1 MTIFTGM
8 KTFENLNSRTADPI
22 SVKLVQYM
30 YHLNTF
36 HLLKID
42 HVNQRAAQDAS
53 KNFIK
58 TCEEFIKILT
68 LVLLKTSLRNAVRLG
83 AFPLYLIIYL
93 QQIYWECRRR
103 GGALLLILGV
113 LLPNKLVSQYRCMI
127 LPKTDDNDTTH
138 KKVAST
144 LSSQMVNAFFW
155 TSASYEQF
163 KSLVLES
170 RRLVLFEILFYK
182 IFQAL
187 LNFFLH
193 KLISLQ
199 DVGHHMLHFH
209 VGQQLP
215 SL

>member
-83 AFPLYLIIYL
+83 AFPLYLTIYL

-170 RRLVLFEILFYK
+170 RRPVLFEILFYK

>member
-127 LPKTDDNDTTH
+127 LPKTDDNDSTH
-138 KKVAST
+138 KNVAST
-144 LSSQMVNAFFW
+144 LSSQMVNASFW

-170 RRLVLFEILFYK
+170 RRPVLFEILFYK

>member
-68 LVLLKTSLRNAVRLG
+68 LVLLKTSLRNAVRL
-83 AFPLYLIIYL
+83 
-93 QQIYWECRRR
+93 R

-144 LSSQMVNAFFW
+144 LSSQMAKAFFW

-170 RRLVLFEILFYK
+170 RRPVLFEILFYK

>member
-127 LPKTDDNDTTH
+127 LPKTDDNDSTH
-138 KKVAST
+138 KNVAST
-144 LSSQMVNAFFW
+144 LSSQMVNASFW

-163 KSLVLES
+163 KSLVLKS
-170 RRLVLFEILFYK
+170 QRPCAI
-182 IFQAL
+182 
-187 LNFFLH
+187 
-193 KLISLQ
+193 
-199 DVGHHMLHFH
+199 
-209 VGQQLP
+209 
-215 SL
+215 

>member
-170 RRLVLFEILFYK
+170 RRPVLFEILFYK